1 MSKFTIAA
9 YYFFKKHKIFF
20 YALLIISFGVFAF
33 FSSKMQFEE
42 DITKLLPPMQNS
54 DNSTEMVFA
63 NLKVKDKLF
72 ILLEPI
78 NDEVEVEDLATA
90 CDELIDSIMSNPQ
103 SQEMLTDVLYRV
115 DEDMLK
121 NGINEL
127 YTYIPTF
134 LDSSDYLLLDS
145 LTTTESINQQMQEN
159 LMTMYSPAGAAFKDM
174 IAQDPLALR
183 KIFMTKMEAVKDG
196 LGGNYKIVNQHFFT
210 PDSALVIAFLSP
222 NFKTVN
228 SKLSAKLIEAIDDE
242 IDEFNSRYPN
252 IKVHYHGA
260 APQSVFNSKQI
271 KNDLLMTLSVSLG
284 LACLVIGL
292 CYKNRSTLIQ
302 LIIPVVYGFLFS
314 LTIIYFIKGQLSLL
328 ALGIGAIVLGVALSY
343 CLHVIT
349 HYKHVTNPV
358 RVLQEQTVPI
368 FLGCLTTIGSFVSL
382 TFTEAE
388 LLKDFGLF
396 ASFALIGTT
405 LFCLFFL
412 PQFLNP
418 EKNQR
423 SEKAFEILEKINS
436 YPFERNT
443 YLIIG
448 IVVISIICFFTS
460 RYVKFDSDLT
470 HICHYEKSVLE
481 SQALLEKHTSEG
493 YRTVYFATTGE
504 SLDSVI
510 AYNEQQNVILESLK
524 NLDLIKSY
532 SSGNKMLF
540 ISSDE
545 QEKRI
550 ELWNK
555 FWTETKKEQV
565 LKDLNNAALQ
575 NGFMPEMFYPFNNLL
590 NCDPQVLSLP
600 ESNALPSS
608 IKSNMV
614 EYTDGKYL
622 MFTPVVLKHEN
633 KKEVCDKITSQKH
646 NVVID
651 PYYYTSDM
659 VKLVH
664 DDFAITSNISSL
676 FVFIVLLIAFRSL
689 IIAIIAFLPMFL
701 SWQIVL
707 GIMGLFGIEFN
718 LINIVISTFIFGIG
732 VDYSIFIMDGLLS
745 DFRVKKNVLVYHKT
759 AIIFSAFT
767 LIVSISSLLFATHP
781 AVKSIGISTLIGM
794 SSAVLISYSLEPFLF
809 YWLIKR
815 PVTKGKSPLTVFNI
829 LHGDVYFNRKKEM
842 SNKQQIRNNYEY
854 KGINVEKELKEELTI
869 THNYRSFNNVINND
883 LESVLEINCGYG
895 YKSYWFHINYPNA
908 DVIGFDKAEDKI
920 EIAQNCY
927 LKNDKIKFTNNNEIV
942 KNKFDLVII
951 NEGADLSMKGLDEC
965 ISQCKYLI
973 IDNNVTLKK
982 ELLNE
987 FIEKERDD
995 KFTTLLAKFLY

>member
-9 YYFFKKHKIFF
+9 FHFFKKHKVLF
-20 YALLIISFGVFAF
+20 YTLLIVTFGVFAY

-42 DITKLLPPMQNS
+42 DITKLLPPMKS
-54 DNSTEMVFA
+54 DENSTEMVFA

-72 ILLEPI
+72 ILLEPL
-78 NDEVEVEDLATA
+78 NDEVDVATMATA
-90 CDELIDSIMSNPQ
+90 CDELVDSIMSN
-103 SQEMLTDVLYRV
+103 QEAQKMLTDVLYRI

-121 NGINEL
+121 NAISEI

-134 LDSSDYLLLDS
+134 LDSTDYILLDS
-145 LTTTESINQQMQEN
+145 LTTTEAINQQMQEN

-174 IAQDPLALR
+174 IAQDPLAFR
-183 KIFMTKMEAVKDG
+183 KVFMTKMEAVKEG
-196 LGGNYKIVNQHFFT
+196 LGGNFKIINQHFFT
-210 PDSALVIAFLSP
+210 PDTALTVAFFSP

-228 SKLSAKLIEAIDDE
+228 SKLSAKLINAIDDE
-242 IDEFNSRYPN
+242 IEEFNNKYPN

-271 KNDLLMTLSVSLG
+271 KNDLMMTLSVSLG

-302 LIIPVVYGFLFS
+302 LIVPVLYGFLFS

-349 HYKHVTNPV
+349 HYKHVTDPV
-358 RVLQEQTVPI
+358 RVLEEQTVPI

-382 TFTEAE
+382 TFTQAE

-396 ASFALIGTT
+396 ASFALVGTT
-405 LFCLFFL
+405 LFSLFFL

-418 EKNQR
+418 EKNKR
-423 SEKAFEILEKINS
+423 SEKAFVILEKINS
-436 YPFERNT
+436 YPFERKT

-448 IVVISIICFFTS
+448 IVVISIICLFTS
-460 RYVKFDSDLT
+460 KYVKFDSDLT
-470 HICHYEKSVLE
+470 HICHYEERVLE
-481 SQALLEKHTSEG
+481 SQELLEKHTSQG
-493 YRTVYFATTGE
+493 YRTVYFATTSE

-510 AYNEQQNVILESLK
+510 AYNKQQSEILESLQ

-550 ELWNK
+550 ERWNK
-555 FWTETKKEQV
+555 FWSEEKKKQV
-565 LKDLNNAALQ
+565 MTDLNEAALK
-575 NGFMPEMFYPFNNLL
+575 NGFMPDMFFAFNNLL
-590 NCDPQVLSLP
+590 NSDTQVLSLP

-622 MFTPVVLKHEN
+622 MFTPVVLKPEN
-633 KKEVCDKITSQKH
+633 KKEVCDKITSYKH

-659 VKLVH
+659 VELINS
-664 DDFAITSNISSL
+664 DFSITSNMSSI

-689 IIAIIAFLPMFL
+689 VIAIIAFIPMFL

-707 GIMGLFGIEFN
+707 GIMGIFGIEFN
-718 LINIVISTFIFGIG
+718 LINIIISTFIFGIG

-745 DFRVKKNVLVYHKT
+745 DFRVKKNVLIYHKT
-759 AIIFSAFT
+759 AIVFSAFT
-767 LIVSISSLLFATHP
+767 LIVSIASLLFATHP
-781 AVKSIGISTLIGM
+781 AVKSIGCSTLIGM

-815 PVTKGKSPLTVFNI
+815 PVSKGKSPLTIFNI

-842 SNKQQIRNNYEY
+842 SNKQQIRNNFEY
-854 KGINVEKELKEELTI
+854 KGIEVEKNLKEELKI
-869 THNYRSFNNVINND
+869 THNYKSFNIISGEINNI
-883 LESVLEINCGYG
+883 LEINCGYG
-895 YKSYWFHINYPNA
+895 YKSYWFHINYPDA
-908 DVIGFDKAEDKI
+908 DITGYDETENKI
-920 EIAQNCY
+920 DIAKNCY
-927 LKNDKIKFTNNNEIV
+927 LKNEKIKFTTNIDIL
-942 KNKFDLVII
+942 KNKYDLVIV
-951 NEGADLSMKGLDEC
+951 NEGTNTSLEGFKEAV
-965 ISQCKYLI
+965 SQCKYLI
-973 IDNNVTLKK
+973 IDNSINLSSD
-982 ELLNE
+982 LLNE
-987 FIEKERDD
+987 FIEKEKDD
-995 KFTTLLAKFLY
+995 KYTTYLAKYLY